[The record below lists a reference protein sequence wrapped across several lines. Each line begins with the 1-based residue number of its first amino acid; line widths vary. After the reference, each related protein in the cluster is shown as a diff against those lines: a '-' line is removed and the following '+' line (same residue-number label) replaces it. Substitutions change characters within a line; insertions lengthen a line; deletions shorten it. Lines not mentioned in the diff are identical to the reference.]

1 MKLWKWWV
9 LVVMVV
15 SGPWF
20 GVTSKPQ
27 WDRVT
32 WIPFLGKEDKPSD
45 MAANILI
52 FVPFGWS
59 YITGRPSRRGLASAI
74 GAGALVSFCAEAPQL
89 FFLSRD
95 PSATDLLMGVVG
107 TVVGAM
113 ARRTWRTGVA

>member
-45 MAANILI
+45 MAANILM

-59 YITGRPSRRGLASAI
+59 YIAGRPSRRGLASAI

-113 ARRTWRTGVA
+113 ARRAWRTGVA